1 MKIKTFH
8 ARNFREALSVVK
20 KDLGPEAVILSS
32 EDRKRDGV
40 EVIAAIDFEPDTHS
54 ARQYSGA
61 APHASSGELS
71 VLKQEIISLRGY
83 LESMKNSGF
92 ELKIPDD
99 KKKIYTFLRE
109 QSVCEE
115 FAVRLIERVR
125 DIDELE
131 HQMTDDMNILKPG
144 RRGGFI
150 SQQPALTGKR
160 LVMLIGPTGA
170 GKTTTIAKLAANSI
184 HEGKKAAL
192 ITLDTYKIG
201 AAEQIRIYS
210 RMIGIPLDIV
220 TGREHMKKSIARFS
234 DRDVI
239 FIDTSGQNPR
249 NEEYISSLKS
259 IYETGL
265 PIETQL
271 LLSTSSDCDFLMSTR
286 PHYEAL
292 PVDYIAFTKVDEA
305 VRLGSMYNLSQVFQR
320 PVAYIT
326 TGQGVP
332 GNIEFLDSR
341 KLTGLILNAGRA

>member
-20 KDLGPEAVILSS
+20 KDLGPDAVILSS

-40 EVIAAIDFEPDTHS
+40 EVIAAIDFEPDAH
-54 ARQYSGA
+54 A
-61 APHASSGELS
+61 AGQCSVSEPQPVSSDFAI
-71 VLKQEIISLRGY
+71 LKQEIKSLRGY

-92 ELKIPDD
+92 ALKIPDD
-99 KKKIYTFLRE
+99 RKQIYTFLRE
-109 QSVCEE
+109 QSICEE

-125 DIDELE
+125 DRDELAN
-131 HQMTDDMNILKPG
+131 QMTDDMNILRPG
-144 RRGGFI
+144 RKNGLVPR
-150 SQQPALTGKR
+150 SPLAGKR

-170 GKTTTIAKLAANSI
+170 GKTTTIAKLATNAI
-184 HEGKKAAL
+184 REGKKAAL
-192 ITLDTYKIG
+192 ISLDTYKIG

-210 RMIGIPLDIV
+210 RMIGIPLEIV
-220 TGREHMKKSIARFS
+220 TGNEHMKKSIARFS
-234 DRDVI
+234 DREII

-259 IYETGL
+259 LYETGL

-271 LLSTSSDCDFLMSTR
+271 LLSTSSDCDFLMSTQ
-286 PHYEAL
+286 PYYEAL